1 MVTCF
6 DHRPNAMSETR
17 VPFLYERLRSKKK
30 ERNDVDG
37 FQRANRDGR
46 GTMGKRDSGSRNSSG
61 SLAMTE
67 ERWTVAIRIVGFRP
81 RVTC

>member
-1 MVTCF
+1 MVTCL
-6 DHRPNAMSETR
+6 DHRPNAMNETR
-17 VPFLYERLRSKKK
+17 VFFSMSVYDRRRERD
-30 ERNDVDG
+30 DVDG

-67 ERWTVAIRIVGFRP
+67 ERRTIAIRIVDFRP